1 MMLHVLFHLG
11 YIGHLIS
18 ICLLLSTKTYWFLC
32 FLRRDIVSV
41 LLQLLNQIVCELPP
55 EHPVA
60 VANVRPLR
68 DSLGHT
74 PLQV

>member
-1 MMLHVLFHLG
+1 MIIASFRNYTTLIHSRFSSGTDAIKLIVMFLLILFL
-11 YIGHLIS
+11 
-18 ICLLLSTKTYWFLC
+18 F
-32 FLRRDIVSV
+32 
-41 LLQLLNQIVCELPP
+41 LQLLNQIVCELPP

-60 VANVRPLR
+60 HVRPLR

>member
-1 MMLHVLFHLG
+1 MASYRMHVVFKSLPIFL
-11 YIGHLIS
+11 S
-18 ICLLLSTKTYWFLC
+18 CLLLIMYMFLS
-32 FLRRDIVSV
+32 FV
-41 LLQLLNQIVCELPP
+41 QLLNQIVCELPP
-55 EHPVA
+55 EHP